1 MGGLLASDFI
11 PDAARRD
18 GEDLMTLDWN
28 SNGVDWRD
36 ESRDPDMVRDWIEE
50 AASPNHPG
58 SLWRGLGGCVRHHPP
73 IPPRRIAV
81 LVRCIRLMHLVGE
94 PMKHR

>member
-18 GEDLMTLDWN
+18 GEDLMTLDWS

-36 ESRDPDMVRDWIEE
+36 ESRDPDM
-50 AASPNHPG
+50 A
-58 SLWRGLGGCVRHHPP
+58 
-73 IPPRRIAV
+73 RRI
-81 LVRCIRLMHLVGE
+81 L
-94 PMKHR
+94 

>member
-18 GEDLMTLDWN
+18 GEDLMTLDWS

-36 ESRDPDMVRDWIEE
+36 ESRDPDMAHDWLEE
-50 AASPNHPG
+50 THSPDHP
-58 SLWRGLGGCVRHHPP
+58 SYR
-73 IPPRRIAV
+73 
-81 LVRCIRLMHLVGE
+81 
-94 PMKHR
+94 